1 MAAHVAQAGHST
13 YRSRSVR
20 ARHSCREAAGEQLI
34 AGVLDAVPAM
44 AVYAVVRL
52 TGLGVLWL
60 ACLATG
66 ADLGERLLRYDARW
80 LLQIAQDGYD
90 TEIRYDP
97 AGRPQILNAAFFP
110 LLPVLVRA
118 VSTLTGL
125 SAPAAGYVVVAAGGL
140 AAAAG
145 IDRVGRLLAARRA
158 PHGRERRTGLV
169 LVALWASWPHAVV
182 LTMVYTEALFVA
194 LAAWALLC
202 VLTGRWWTAGVLA
215 LLAGATRP
223 TGTALAAAVCL
234 AAAVEVVRRRRGPH
248 PPGARGVA
256 APVAAALLAP
266 AGFVA
271 YWWWLGRAMGR
282 PDAWFHVQR
291 VAWGSTFDGGR
302 YQWEATVRAF
312 TGQAPPVLVG
322 CAVVVLLC
330 VALLGVLA
338 AWRVPP
344 PVLAYS
350 ALVVL
355 AAVGS
360 AGYSQSKP
368 RFLLA
373 AFPLLLPPARALAA
387 GPARPVA
394 LALGAVAVLSA
405 CYGAHL
411 LLVWPLSP

>member
-1 MAAHVAQAGHST
+1 MAAHVAQVGHPA
-13 YRSRSVR
+13 YRPPAVR
-20 ARHSCREAAGEQLI
+20 ARHSRREAAGEQLLT
-34 AGVLDAVPAM
+34 AVLDAVPAM
-44 AVYAVVRL
+44 AVYAAVRL
-52 TGLGVLWL
+52 TGLLVLWS

-66 ADLGERLLRYDARW
+66 ADLGERLMRYDALW
-80 LLQIAQDGYD
+80 LLQVSQDGYD
-90 TEIRYDP
+90 TEIRYD
-97 AGRPQILNAAFFP
+97 AGGRPQILNAAFFP
-110 LLPVLVRA
+110 LLPMLVRA
-118 VSTLTGL
+118 IGTLTGL
-125 SAPAAGYVVVAAGGL
+125 SAPAAGYVVVAVGGL

-145 IDRVGRLLAARRA
+145 IDRVGRLLAGRRST
-158 PHGRERRTGLV
+158 HGHERRTGLV

-202 VLTGRWWTAGVLA
+202 VLTGRWWAAGVLA

-234 AAAVEVVRRRRGPH
+234 AAAVEVARRWRGTH
-248 PPGARGVA
+248 PAGARGVA
-256 APVAAALLAP
+256 APLAAALLAP
-266 AGFVA
+266 AGFGA
-271 YWWWLGRAMGR
+271 YWWWLGRRMGR

-302 YQWEATVRAF
+302 YQWDETVRAF
-312 TGQAPPVLVG
+312 TGQVPAVLVG
-322 CAVVVLLC
+322 CAVVVLVC
-330 VALLGVLA
+330 VVLLGVLA
-338 AWRVPP
+338 AWRVPL

-387 GPARPVA
+387 GPARPVV
-394 LALGAVAVLSA
+394 LGLGAAAVLSA
-405 CYGAHL
+405 WYGAHL